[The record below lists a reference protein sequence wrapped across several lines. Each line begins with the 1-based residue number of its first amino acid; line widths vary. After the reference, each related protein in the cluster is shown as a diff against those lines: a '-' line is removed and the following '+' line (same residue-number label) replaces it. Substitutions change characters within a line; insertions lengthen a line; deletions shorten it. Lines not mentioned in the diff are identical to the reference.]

1 MLLSVKRPYTTKGE
15 GVVEEIKGERGEV
28 QRRRLNVVVPG
39 ARILVLIF
47 DISDT
52 DRAAILV
59 TSGTSFKLF
68 TLRLYDQ
75 QTYLIAS
82 GWICDTC

>member
-1 MLLSVKRPYTTKGE
+1 MGE
-15 GVVEEIKGERGEV
+15 GVVKGIKRESGGA

-59 TSGTSFKLF
+59 TSATSFKLL
-68 TLRLYDQ
+68 TLRLYNHQ
-75 QTYLIAS
+75 S
-82 GWICDTC
+82 